1 MKELLHEAL
10 RKGRERGDICS
21 FIIPAEE
28 WLYDYYTRVAG
39 YAEIIS
45 GSRTQDERVA
55 LDEENLECTT
65 PTLIDYLCEVERG
78 SGETRLV
85 HTKPFLE
92 AVVVDFET
100 GHDRFVWE
108 HRNGDGLVS
117 GAVFVIEREDGLY
130 VDTLFGAR
138 EARKALLERLKERA
152 KDKPITYD
160 LNPQTSQEQYTRG
173 MIRILDLPA
182 FFRSLALQYPKLCMS
197 VAFHDDLFP
206 ENSGVYEFI
215 DGTVTIKPL
224 TKDTSN
230 VIHSMRQL
238 FSTLSYACSLPFS
251 CRLSLLFD
259 R

>member
-1 MKELLHEAL
+1 MKGLLHEAL

-28 WLYDYYTRVAG
+28 WLYDYYARVAG
-39 YAEIIS
+39 YAEIIG

-55 LDEENLECTT
+55 LDEENLECTA
-65 PTLIDYLCEVERG
+65 PTLIDYLCEVERT
-78 SGETRLV
+78 SGGTRLV
-85 HTKPFLE
+85 HTKPFFE

-108 HRNGDGLVS
+108 HRDGDGLVS

-138 EARKALLERLKERA
+138 EARKALLKRLKERA

-160 LNPQTSQEQYTRG
+160 LNPQSSQEQYTHG

-182 FFRSLALQYPKLCMS
+182 FLRSLALQYPRLCMS

-230 VIHSMRQL
+230 VIHSTRQL
-238 FSTLSYACSLPFS
+238 FSTLSCTHSLPFS